1 MKVYAVD
8 CKDGEP
14 RLYFATKGEAIKQAR
29 ASRGSAPA
37 GDAIEV
43 EEVTLVP
50 MTKAAI
56 VRLINVAGGYVD
68 DSRIVATFPSTNN
81 GGQL

>member
-1 MKVYAVD
+1 VKVYAVD

-14 RLYFATKGEAIKQAR
+14 RLYFATKREAVHQAR

-37 GDAIEV
+37 GDAVEV

-50 MTKAAI
+50 ITKAVI
-56 VRLINVAGGYVD
+56 VRLINMAGGYVE
-68 DSRIVATFPSTNN
+68 DSRIVATFPSTNR
-81 GGQL
+81 GPS